1 MTDSVVIEVNS
12 PDEKASNS
20 SGETPIETVESLLK
34 GLADYT
40 NVIKA
45 DLTKLQQKI
54 KQVER
59 IVKQEKKKSKQPEPK
74 VNKKR
79 PSGFAIPMP
88 ISKEL
93 CEFMK
98 ESPGTKIARTDVTK
112 FLVKYIKDQNLENP
126 KNRRIICPDE
136 GLSGILSAQS
146 GDEITYFNLQT
157 YINHHFTIK

>member
-12 PDEKASNS
+12 PTEKVTNT
-20 SGETPIETVESLLK
+20 SGDAPTETVESLLR
-34 GLADYT
+34 GLTDYT
-40 NVIKA
+40 NTFKGN
-45 DLTKLQQKI
+45 LTTLQQKI
-54 KQVER
+54 KQVEKL
-59 IVKQEKKKSKQPEPK
+59 VKQDKKKSKPTEPK

-98 ESPGTKIARTDVTK
+98 ESPETKIARTDVTK
-112 FLVKYIKDQNLENP
+112 FLVKYIKDQNLEDP
-126 KNRRIICPDE
+126 KNRRIIRPNE
-136 GLSGILSAQS
+136 SLSGILSAQP

-157 YINHHFTIK
+157 YINHHFTVK